1 MNVQQENQ
9 TMNTHRDL
17 LQVNRVLRSGV
28 AVAALG
34 WCLALGAAPVA
45 AAGDGSA
52 LRTAIAQS
60 GQAQTSYIADASIE
74 AVRDSRIAAQVAGR
88 ITDLSVQAGDHVQA
102 GQVLMH
108 IDPSMAAQ
116 QVAGSQAQVAQAQA
130 MLTAARADLDRA
142 KRLYAKEYLSKAA
155 LDHAQA
161 QFQSAEAQARALT
174 AQAAATNVQAGYYT
188 VRAPYSGWV
197 AQVSVAVGDMAAP
210 GLPLVALYDPA
221 ALRVTVQL
229 PETVV
234 GRLDRTAPAVVE
246 LTNLP
251 ADAPAAA
258 RRQTVSRINV
268 LPALDAAT
276 HSATVRIDLPAQP
289 ASVLPGQFARVRF
302 TLKSAEPTAGTAI
315 ARVLVPRSAV
325 VQRGELSAVYVVNA
339 QGQAQLRQVRLGR
352 ENGEQVEVLA
362 GVAVGEKVAL
372 DPVAAAQAEV
382 R

>member
-1 MNVQQENQ
+1 MNP
-9 TMNTHRDL
+9 
-17 LQVNRVLRSGV
+17 LQDAHLANRMLRSSLAP
-28 AVAALG
+28 AVLG
-34 WCLALGAAPVA
+34 WYLALATAPA
-45 AAGDGSA
+45 AAGDA
-52 LRTAIAQS
+52 PPLRTAVALS
-60 GQAQTSYIADASIE
+60 SQAQTSYVADASIE
-74 AVRDSRIAAQVAGR
+74 AVRDSRVAAQVAGR
-88 ITDLSVQAGDHVQA
+88 ITELSVQAGDHVRA

-155 LDHAQA
+155 LEHAQA

-197 AQVSVAVGDMAAP
+197 AQVHVAVGDMAAP
-210 GLPLVALYDPA
+210 GVPLVALYDPA
-221 ALRVTVQL
+221 ALRVTAQL
-229 PETVV
+229 PESVV
-234 GRLDRTAPAVVE
+234 GRLDRSAPAVVE
-246 LTNLP
+246 LANLP

-268 LPALDAAT
+268 LPSIDAAT
-276 HSATVRIDLPAQP
+276 HSATVRMDLPAQP
-289 ASVLPGQFARVRF
+289 TSVLPGLFARVRF
-302 TLKSAEPTAGTAI
+302 TLKSAEPAADAAR

-339 QGQAQLRQVRLGR
+339 QGVAQLRQARLGR
-352 ENGEQVEVLA
+352 ENGEQIEVLA
-362 GVAVGEKVAL
+362 GVAVGEQVAL
-372 DPVAAAQAEV
+372 DPVAAARAAA